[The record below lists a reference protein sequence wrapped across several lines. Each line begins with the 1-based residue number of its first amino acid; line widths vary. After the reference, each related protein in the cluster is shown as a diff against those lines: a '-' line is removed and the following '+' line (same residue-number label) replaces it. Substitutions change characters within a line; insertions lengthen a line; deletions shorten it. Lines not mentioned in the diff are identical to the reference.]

1 MGIREYVRS
10 AMDIRGVPDDAG
22 KVMSSGGAGR

>member
-1 MGIREYVRS
+1 MGIREYVKS
-10 AMDIRGVPDDAG
+10 AIDIRGVPDDAG